1 MALSPPLSAI
11 NSPVAGVAGFP
22 VAGGGAILTAAQIRA
37 FAEAVNLAGDTM
49 TGDLKFTDAT
59 YDIGKSGA
67 TRPRDGFFSRNV
79 AVGGTLDITGATTA
93 AAITANN
100 TLTLQNSTTAV
111 LAEISKTYTSATS
124 REYLGLGYDAT
135 AAAYFLGSKVGSAG
149 GSNRP
154 LKIGHLAA
162 DGTTFV
168 GTTIST
174 TGILTSSNQINIGT
188 GIQLIVFNGTTYSTN
203 VVNGTGICFFN
214 NSGVAG
220 YGVAIG
226 SNTSLITSGARSE
239 LVVKNNF
246 SPMSGTATN
255 TALMLAG
262 TVNQTGGANGITRGL
277 YINPSIAAAYDWRAI
292 EITTGK
298 SIFQAIESTTITAS
312 GNLSLTTVGSY
323 IQYKSGTG
331 QRAGNATLVA
341 GTVTVT
347 NTSVTAN
354 TVITLTRKTAGGTI
368 GNLSYTVSAGAS
380 FTINSDN
387 ALDTSVVSYHLLEV
401 V

>member
-1 MALSPPLSAI
+1 M
-11 NSPVAGVAGFP
+11 
-22 VAGGGAILTAAQIRA
+22 AGGGAILTAAQIRA

-168 GTTIST
+168 G
-174 TGILTSSNQINIGT
+174 LTVATNGLLNLGT
-188 GIQLIVFNGTTYSTN
+188 NLFVIPFNGTSYSTPTA
-203 VVNGTGICFFN
+203 NGTGFSIFN
-214 NSGVAG
+214 NSSVAG
-220 YGVAIG
+220 HGMAVSG
-226 SNTSLITSGARSE
+226 NTCTMTSGVRNQLAIPIA
-239 LVVKNNF
+239 F
-246 SPMSGTATN
+246 APTSGTATH
-255 TALMLAG
+255 TTLLLQP
-262 TVNQTGGANGITRGL
+262 TVNQTGGASGITRGL
-277 YINPSIAAAYDWRAI
+277 YINPSITAAADWRAI
-292 EITTGK
+292 EVVTGK
-298 SIFQAIESTTITAS
+298 SIFQAVESTTITAS
-312 GNLSLTTVGSY
+312 SNLLLSTVGAY